1 MTNTAELTGEIE
13 KKVRWKTLWIRWM
26 CVACLLLMVLLPEL
40 AHSRNV
46 LNLDSSK
53 QPVALLD
60 WGDYWIDTSG
70 KSSPQQTQ
78 ALPPQFWQ
86 PTQPDTV
93 FQLKAEQ
100 KLWIRFTVPP
110 APDRERWFLAL
121 PNASIN
127 QVDLYTLDLAGQWV
141 MQSAGDMIPAHEW
154 PLPYR
159 YPLLPIALTAEMP
172 THYLLRISHSETF
185 TAPVYFANE
194 SNVSFQGQ
202 SSAFLLGLFFGL
214 LAFSVLVSIV
224 SAVSLRD
231 WAFGFFAL
239 SLLLMG
245 LSHAGST
252 GIGHLYLWPTWLRW
266 NDIAFYVLKLLAVSS
281 VLIFSA
287 VALSVRQ
294 RSVWVYRLV
303 VVLAGCGAAAAL
315 AMFWLYPLQR
325 FWFFTP
331 VFLLLQ
337 IGGLLIGAWSW
348 RRGDSFAPWLL
359 LSYLPLLIAVNLG
372 LTTRF
377 VPLTDNIATQFSI
390 AMGVT
395 LHIPIALVL
404 LAVRCKR
411 RWENM
416 RRMNGLDRIDPSTG
430 LINRNVFEARL
441 LRMIARSDRL
451 RYQSMVLLIDI
462 VNTEQ
467 IQRDFGHKA
476 AQEMPLRL
484 AHRLQ
489 STIRE
494 IDSAARLSDQR
505 FGMLIEGPC
514 TAEEAAQVGP
524 QMVARCLMPYSGLH
538 LECVAQ
544 VRVAYAVVPEQG
556 SNAQGVLSQLE
567 ARLDKVPA
575 NSKKAVFGLAL
586 QKA

>member
-1 MTNTAELTGEIE
+1 MVNIAKLASKG
-13 KKVRWKTLWIRWM
+13 KKQGRRETEFSAWLF
-26 CVACLLLMVLLPEL
+26 VACLCLLTLLSGL
-40 AHSRNV
+40 AHSRTT
-46 LNLDSSK
+46 LSLDGRQ
-53 QPVALLD
+53 QPISLLD
-60 WGDYWIDTSG
+60 WGDYWIDASG
-70 KSSPQQTQ
+70 KFSPQQADT
-78 ALPPQFWQ
+78 LPQQFWQ
-86 PTQPDTV
+86 PTHPDRV
-93 FQLKAEQ
+93 YRLEAEQ

-110 APDRERWFLAL
+110 APDRERWYVVL
-121 PNASIN
+121 PNSSIN
-127 QVDLYTLDLAGQWV
+127 RLDLYTLDLAGQWV
-141 MQSAGDMIPAHEW
+141 GQSAGDMIPVSQW

-159 YPLLPIALTAEMP
+159 YPLLPIALTAEVP
-172 THYLLRISHSETF
+172 THYLLRISHTEAFS
-185 TAPVYFANE
+185 APVQFANE
-194 SNVSFQGQ
+194 AHLGIQGQ
-202 SSAFLLGLFFGL
+202 SSAFLLGIFFGL
-214 LAFSVLVSIV
+214 ILFSILLSIF
-224 SAVSLRD
+224 SAVLLRD

-245 LSHAGST
+245 LSQTGST
-252 GIGHLYLWPTWLRW
+252 GIGHLYLWPGWLSW
-266 NDIAFYVLKLLAVSS
+266 NDVAYYVLKLLTVSS
-281 VLIFSA
+281 VLVFSTF
-287 VALSVRQ
+287 ALSVKQ
-294 RSVWVYRLV
+294 RSVWMLRH
-303 VVLAGCGAAAAL
+303 VLLIAACGGAAAL
-315 AMFWLYPLQR
+315 AMFWIAPLNR

-331 VFLLLQ
+331 IFLLLQ
-337 IGGLLIGAWSW
+337 VSGVLLSLWSW
-348 RRGDSFAPWLL
+348 RRGDPFALWLL
-359 LSYLPLLIAVNLG
+359 LSYVPLLIAINLG
-372 LTTRF
+372 LNAHY
-377 VPLTDNIATQFSI
+377 VPLTDSIAAQFSI
-390 AMGVT
+390 ALGVA
-395 LHIPIALVL
+395 LHIPVALVL

-411 RWENM
+411 RWENK
-416 RRMNGLDRIDPSTG
+416 RRMQGRDRIDPSTG

-451 RYQSMVLLIDI
+451 RYQSIVLLIDI

-489 STIRE
+489 ATIRE

-567 ARLDKVPA
+567 ARLDKAPA

-586 QKA
+586 RKV